1 VSEAWARQ
9 LTRWID
15 AGLID
20 EPTATRIRGFELE
33 HADSSRLRWPIW
45 IALAFGAL
53 TIAAGTL
60 LFVSA
65 HWDSLSPS
73 ARFGLVLALVAVFH
87 VGGAFA
93 SERFPA
99 MGTTLHAIG
108 TVTLGA
114 GIYLAGQVFNLDEH
128 WPGGLM
134 MWSLGAA
141 LAWVLLRTWPQ
152 LALLAMLGPAWLLG
166 EWSVA
171 LQNQEHWTAAGYRIS
186 ACGVFLLAL
195 AYFTNTKSEPAG
207 PQRRVLLWLGG
218 IALIP
223 AAAVVASESM
233 LWGYY
238 YSAQPLSIGLRVV
251 GWTAAIGLPSMLSI
265 GLRGSAAWP
274 NLLAAAWT
282 VVALWINPTGGDV
295 YVYAWWA
302 LGAVAL
308 AAWGVKERRTE
319 RINIGAV
326 FFGATVLTFYF
337 SHVMDQLG
345 RSASLMGL
353 GLLFLAGGWAIERTR
368 RRLVVGV
375 RGGLAS

>member
-1 VSEAWARQ
+1 MSEAWARQ

-15 AGLID
+15 AGVID
-20 EPTATRIRGFELE
+20 EATATRIRAFERE
-33 HADSSRLRWPIW
+33 HTDSSRLRWPIW
-45 IALAFGAL
+45 IALAFGAV

-73 ARFGLVLALVAVFH
+73 ARFAVVVALVAMFHIGGVFT
-87 VGGAFA
+87 
-93 SERFPA
+93 SDRFPA

-108 TVTLGA
+108 TVALGA
-114 GIYLAGQVFNLDEH
+114 GIFLAGQIFNLDEH

-141 LAWVLLRTWPQ
+141 LAWALLRAWPQ
-152 LALLAMLGPAWLLG
+152 LALLAVLAPAWLLG

-171 LQNQEHWTAAGYRIS
+171 VQNRWTPAGFRVS
-186 ACGVFLLAL
+186 ACGMFLLAL
-195 AYFTNTKSEPAG
+195 AYFTNVKSEPAG
-207 PQRRVLLWLGG
+207 PQRRALQWVGG

-223 AAAVVASESM
+223 AAAVLAFQSDLRS
-233 LWGYY
+233 YY
-238 YSAQPLSIGLRVV
+238 DVQPLSTGLRVI
-251 GWTAAIGLPSMLSI
+251 GWTMAVGLPSILAI
-265 GLRGSAAWP
+265 GSRGRAAWP

-282 VVALWINPTGGDV
+282 LVALGINPTGGDV

-308 AAWGVKERRTE
+308 AAWGVKERRAE

-326 FFGATVLTFYF
+326 LFGATVLTFYF
-337 SHVMDQLG
+337 SQVMDKLG

-353 GLLFLAGGWAIERTR
+353 GLLFLAGGWAIERAR
-368 RRLVVGV
+368 RRLVVEA
-375 RGGLAS
+375 RGGLVS

>member
-9 LTRWID
+9 LARWID

-20 EPTATRIRGFELE
+20 ESTATRIRAFELE

-45 IALAFGAL
+45 IALAFGAI

-65 HWDSLSPS
+65 HWDSLSLL
-73 ARFGLVLALVAVFH
+73 ARFAVVVALVAVFH
-87 VGGAFA
+87 VGGVFT

-108 TVTLGA
+108 TAALGA

-141 LAWVLLRTWPQ
+141 LAWALLRAWPQ
-152 LALLAMLGPAWLLG
+152 LALLAVLAPAWLLG

-171 LQNQEHWTAAGYRIS
+171 TQNSWTSAGYRVS

-195 AYFTNTKSEPAG
+195 AYFTGVRAEPAG
-207 PQRRVLLWLGG
+207 PRRRVLQWLGG

-223 AAAVVASESM
+223 AAAVLAFASE
-233 LWGYY
+233 LWS
-238 YSAQPLSIGLRVV
+238 YSYGEPLLTGLLVI
-251 GWTAAIGLPSMLSI
+251 GWTAAVGLPTIVAI
-265 GLRGSAAWP
+265 GLRGTAAWP
-274 NLLAAAWT
+274 NVLAALWAL
-282 VVALWINPTGGDV
+282 VALGINPGGDV
-295 YVYAWWA
+295 YVYAWWT

-308 AAWGVKERRTE
+308 AAWGVRERRTE
-319 RINIGAV
+319 RINIGAAI
-326 FFGATVLTFYF
+326 FGATVLTFYF
-337 SHVMDQLG
+337 SHVMDKLG

-353 GLLFLAGGWAIERTR
+353 GLLFLAGGWAIEQTR
-368 RRLVVGV
+368 RRLVVEA
-375 RGGLAS
+375 RGGLVS

>member
-20 EPTATRIRGFELE
+20 EPAATRIRAFELE
-33 HADSSRLRWPIW
+33 HTDSSRLRWPIW
-45 IALAFGAL
+45 IALAFGAI

-65 HWDSLSPS
+65 HWDSLSPA
-73 ARFGLVLALVAVFH
+73 ARFAVVLGLVAMFHIGGVFT
-87 VGGAFA
+87 G
-93 SERFPA
+93 ERFPA

-108 TVTLGA
+108 TVVLGA

-134 MWSLGAA
+134 MWSAGAA
-141 LAWVLLRTWPQ
+141 LAWALLRAWPQ
-152 LALLAMLGPAWLLG
+152 LALLAVLAPAWLLG

-171 LQNQEHWTAAGYRIS
+171 IQHRGALAGYRVS

-195 AYFTNTKSEPAG
+195 AYFTNVKWEPAG
-207 PQRRVLLWLGG
+207 PQRRALQWLGG
-218 IALIP
+218 FALVP
-223 AAAVVASESM
+223 AAAVLAFASEFQR
-233 LWGYY
+233 
-238 YSAQPLSIGLRVV
+238 YSYSVQPLSTELRVI
-251 GWTAAIGLPSMLSI
+251 GWAAAVSLPSIVAI
-265 GLRGSAAWP
+265 GLRGTAAWP
-274 NLLAAAWT
+274 NLLAAAWAL
-282 VVALWINPTGGDV
+282 VALEINPGGGDV

-308 AAWGVKERRTE
+308 AAWGVKESRAE
-319 RINIGAV
+319 RINIGAAI
-326 FFGATVLTFYF
+326 FAATVLTFYF
-337 SHVMDQLG
+337 SRVMDMLG

-368 RRLVVGV
+368 RRLVVEA
-375 RGGLAS
+375 RGGLVS

>member
-1 VSEAWARQ
+1 MSEAWVRQ
-9 LTRWID
+9 LTRWTD

-20 EPTATRIRGFELE
+20 ESTATRIRVFERE
-33 HADSSRLRWPIW
+33 HTDSTRLRWPIW
-45 IALAFGAL
+45 IALAFGAI

-73 ARFGLVLALVAVFH
+73 ARFTVVVALVSMFHIGGVFT
-87 VGGAFA
+87 

-108 TVTLGA
+108 TVALGA

-134 MWSLGAA
+134 MWSAGAA
-141 LAWVLLRTWPQ
+141 LAWALLRTWPQ
-152 LALLAMLGPAWLLG
+152 LALLAVLAPAWLLG

-171 LQNQEHWTAAGYRIS
+171 LQNQWSPAGSRVS

-195 AYFTNTKSEPAG
+195 AYFTNVKWEPAG
-207 PQRRVLLWLGG
+207 PQRRALQWLGG
-218 IALIP
+218 LALIP
-223 AAAVVASESM
+223 AAAVLAFESEFRS
-233 LWGYY
+233 YY
-238 YSAQPLSIGLRVV
+238 YYAQPLSTGLRVI
-251 GWTAAIGLPSMLSI
+251 GWTAAVSLPSIVAI
-265 GLRGSAAWP
+265 GLRGTAAWP
-274 NLLAAAWT
+274 NLLAAAWAL
-282 VVALWINPTGGDV
+282 VALAINPVGGDV
-295 YVYAWWA
+295 HVYAWWA

-308 AAWGVKERRTE
+308 AAWGVKERRAE
-319 RINIGAV
+319 RINIGAAI
-326 FFGATVLTFYF
+326 FGVTVLTFYF
-337 SHVMDQLG
+337 SHVMDKLG

-368 RRLVVGV
+368 RRLVVGA
-375 RGGLAS
+375 RGGLV